1 MTSINVK
8 LWKHQ
13 QLMVNE
19 ALENMILPHNGGFH
33 YWFADCGTGK
43 TLAAIELMRRLH
55 ECSGANFV
63 LVLTIKAGLNSVWR
77 EDIETLTSGYV
88 VHVLDKGTSKA
99 KAKKLQDA
107 KTKASTELDKIHV
120 VVVNYETARLL
131 PIEKMDFDL
140 VVADESHR
148 LSSHNSKQS
157 LTLAEK
163 CAGIRYAIAMTG
175 TAWADHLKQI
185 YGQFRFLDPLL
196 YKTSKHT
203 GSKMFG
209 HWKEFLHNYCVYY
222 ERDNIPIITGYK
234 NVPELIGKVSPYIT
248 RIKRED
254 VIDLPPIHHIRR
266 PFKLTKFLRT
276 YYDQIK
282 NEKVVRIDDDVV
294 TAQFEMTL
302 RHRLHQLTRGW
313 YVSYPEE
320 EVTRLQGSGSDLAVQ
335 TTVDLLEEFDN
346 EPVVIFTSYKED
358 VRILDEAIHKK
369 YKVHPTLLTGDV
381 DQHELFMQGKSN
393 ILIANLQAGST
404 GVRLHR
410 ARYVIFYGLSPS
422 TARTNYLQAI
432 DRVHRKGV
440 KGTVHVYYIVG
451 ENTIDEDA
459 YKLLSSKEAR
469 DLKGQSLL

>member
-1 MTSINVK
+1 MPEISVK

-19 ALENMILPHNGGFH
+19 ALENMTHPSGGFH

-55 ECSGANFV
+55 ESVGVNFV

-88 VHVLDKGTSKA
+88 VHVLDKGTSKT

-107 KTKASTELDKIHV
+107 KTKASTEIDKIHV

-131 PIEKMDFDL
+131 PIEEMGFDL

-157 LTLAEK
+157 LVLAEK
-163 CAGIRYAIAMTG
+163 CAGIRYAVAMTG
-175 TAWADHLKQI
+175 TAWADHLKQV
-185 YGQFRFLDPLL
+185 YGQFRFLDPIV
-196 YKTSKHT
+196 YNGNKHT
-203 GSKMFG
+203 GSKLFG
-209 HWKEFLHNYCVYY
+209 HWKEFLHTYCNYY

-234 NVPELIGKVSPYIT
+234 NVPDLIGTVSPYIT

-266 PFKLTKFLRT
+266 PFTLTKFLRT

-282 NEKVVRIDDDVV
+282 NEKVARIEDDVV
-294 TAQFEMTL
+294 MAQYEMTL

-335 TTVDLLEEFDN
+335 TTVDLLEELGS

-369 YKVHPTLLTGDV
+369 NKVHPTLLTGDV
-381 DQHELFMQGKSN
+381 DQHELFMQGKSD

-440 KGTVHVYYIVG
+440 EGTVHVYYIVG
-451 ENTIDEDA
+451 EDTIDEDA

-469 DLKGQSLL
+469 DLKGQALL